1 MDAPLPYR
9 FWQCYDTEN
18 VDPTTAAIRGVS
30 QLPFSQAITNLVM
43 LLGRFAMKDA
53 IHPKYNE
60 VIFQDASCGFTF
72 KTRSTVKTNQTITW
86 EDGKVY
92 PLVVVDVSSAS
103 HPFYTGKTKFVDAA
117 GRVDKF
123 NKKFSGTYGKKKDP
137 EPAQS

>member
-1 MDAPLPYR
+1 
-9 FWQCYDTEN
+9 
-18 VDPTTAAIRGVS
+18 
-30 QLPFSQAITNLVM
+30 
-43 LLGRFAMKDA
+43 MKDG

-72 KTRSTVKTNQTITW
+72 KTRSTVKTNQTVTW

-92 PLVVVDVSSAS
+92 PLIIVDVSSAS

-123 NKKFSGTYGKKKDP
+123 NKKFGGSYNKKKEV